1 MDCIT
6 VKVGQCWQCWLFTIM
21 HLSCMSLH
29 LCSVVL
35 DVLDNLV
42 LTLLWSRE
50 LVNVLS
56 NHHARM
62 SLFNTCLINW
72 EGRPWLLPNFIKGF
86 EFQNQLRFKCLF
98 IYIYI
103 NVISLLSVRKSL
115 LKYLNYLKQTY
126 CSAVVDTKLLLFI
139 LMFTVAPEI
148 VLFFFF
154 WFNFV
159 NCFTFFSFSS
169 SRLPEV
175 LFWFLCRCCNVNSMK
190 NQFDQPAD

>member
-1 MDCIT
+1 MITRTCERLCLIIMREWACLTHVWSTEKVDLDCCQT
-6 VKVGQCWQCWLFTIM
+6 
-21 HLSCMSLH
+21 LS
-29 LCSVVL
+29 
-35 DVLDNLV
+35 
-42 LTLLWSRE
+42 R
-50 LVNVLS
+50 VLS
-56 NHHARM
+56 
-62 SLFNTCLINW
+62 
-72 EGRPWLLPNFIKGF
+72 
-86 EFQNQLRFKCLF
+86 FKTNCALNVYIY